1 MALERYG
8 AQPLAMACVG
18 VRHHFKPNR
27 CSGGRP
33 NLLGGRPHLVG
44 SGIGTDSSERRPQH
58 SKTSAQITSSP
69 RPRPGL
75 FFCAEKNPTTLSKL
89 PTQFPKNVY
98 WTGENWKFRR
108 SCHKLAES
116 Q

>member
-58 SKTSAQITSSP
+58 SKTSAQITSLP
-69 RPRPGL
+69 RPCPGL
-75 FFCAEKNPTTLSKL
+75 FSGLKKSVNLVKTANTISQKRLLDRGKLEIPPNLS
-89 PTQFPKNVY
+89 
-98 WTGENWKFRR
+98 
-108 SCHKLAES
+108 
-116 Q
+116 